1 MSCVTPPQSL
11 SEPHA
16 ARRRTCE
23 LLRNQCA
30 PWRFGKQMSV
40 SPCADLSQ
48 CDRGHFQ
55 GTVEPPF
62 GRGRQIR
69 TVPNAGASIPLM
81 SVETLIVLGV
91 IVLVAVVITAVAAWM
106 IW

>member
-1 MSCVTPPQSL
+1 MGCVTPPQSL
-11 SEPHA
+11 SEPQA
-16 ARRRTCE
+16 VPRRACE

-30 PWRFGKQMSV
+30 RWRLSL

-48 CDRGHFQ
+48 CNRGHFQ
-55 GTVEPPF
+55 ETVEPPF

-69 TVPNAGASIPLM
+69 TVTNAGASIPLM
-81 SVETLIVLGV
+81 SAETLIVLGL
-91 IVLVAVVITAVAAWM
+91 IVLVAVVITAVAAWI